1 MDALQGK
8 INGVQVTSGGGPG
21 AQPKVLIRGVTTV
34 NGTDP
39 LYVVDGMPVGTN
51 INFLN
56 SNDIESMEVLKD
68 ASAAAI
74 YGTRASN
81 GVILITTKKGM
92 AGKTNISFNAS
103 AGFQTLSKPKMANA
117 AEYKEVFNTRYTNDG
132 GTSIWNDTGATTN
145 PGGTD
150 WWDEVIN
157 KTALVQNYSLNISG
171 GSDKLVYNLSMGYY
185 RNNSQY
191 DYGYWDKNQR
201 TP

>member
-1 MDALQGK
+1 MVVVRAHNQ
-8 INGVQVTSGGGPG
+8 
-21 AQPKVLIRGVTTV
+21 KVLIRGVTTV

-92 AGKTNISFNAS
+92 AGKTNISFMHL
-103 AGFQTLSKPKMANA
+103 QVSKHCQNPKWLMPPNI
-117 AEYKEVFNTRYTNDG
+117 KKVFNTRYTNDG

-185 RNNSQY
+185 RNNSQ
-191 DYGYWDKNQR
+191 
-201 TP
+201 

>member
-1 MDALQGK
+1 MHLQVSK
-8 INGVQVTSGGGPG
+8 H
-21 AQPKVLIRGVTTV
+21 
-34 NGTDP
+34 
-39 LYVVDGMPVGTN
+39 
-51 INFLN
+51 
-56 SNDIESMEVLKD
+56 
-68 ASAAAI
+68 
-74 YGTRASN
+74 
-81 GVILITTKKGM
+81 
-92 AGKTNISFNAS
+92 
-103 AGFQTLSKPKMANA
+103 LSKPKMANA

-191 DYGYWDKNQR
+191 DYGYWDKINAR
-201 TP
+201 LNTEYTFNKYVKMGFDIAPRVESWDDTPRSFFSCHVYGPHNSYIQAGRSMGG

>member
-1 MDALQGK
+1 
-8 INGVQVTSGGGPG
+8 
-21 AQPKVLIRGVTTV
+21 
-34 NGTDP
+34 
-39 LYVVDGMPVGTN
+39 
-51 INFLN
+51 
-56 SNDIESMEVLKD
+56 
-68 ASAAAI
+68 
-74 YGTRASN
+74 
-81 GVILITTKKGM
+81 
-92 AGKTNISFNAS
+92 
-103 AGFQTLSKPKMANA
+103 MANA

-191 DYGYWDKNQR
+191 DYGYWDKINAR
-201 TP
+201 LNTEYTFNKYVKMGFDIAPRVESWDDTPDLFQLPCLWTPQLLYSSRKINGWITNSITISVLTTTRSGTLPVHWPAKIPTPVKWVQL

>member
-1 MDALQGK
+1 
-8 INGVQVTSGGGPG
+8 
-21 AQPKVLIRGVTTV
+21 
-34 NGTDP
+34 
-39 LYVVDGMPVGTN
+39 
-51 INFLN
+51 
-56 SNDIESMEVLKD
+56 
-68 ASAAAI
+68 
-74 YGTRASN
+74 
-81 GVILITTKKGM
+81 M

-171 GSDKLVYNLSMGYY
+171 GSDKLVYNHSHIVNCYGSNPYSGYKPVCLNHRRY
-185 RNNSQY
+185 
-191 DYGYWDKNQR
+191 
-201 TP
+201 

>member
-1 MDALQGK
+1 
-8 INGVQVTSGGGPG
+8 
-21 AQPKVLIRGVTTV
+21 
-34 NGTDP
+34 
-39 LYVVDGMPVGTN
+39 
-51 INFLN
+51 
-56 SNDIESMEVLKD
+56 
-68 ASAAAI
+68 
-74 YGTRASN
+74 
-81 GVILITTKKGM
+81 
-92 AGKTNISFNAS
+92 
-103 AGFQTLSKPKMANA
+103 MANA

-191 DYGYWDKNQR
+191 DYGYWDKINAR
-201 TP
+201 LNTEYTFNKYVKWVSTLPHV